1 MSGEDWRGADKISA
15 KGRSRGERE
24 TDTRAIASR
33 LAHARRQAKG
43 CNMAKAGGLWARQIR
58 AWHLSGKLKGS
69 E

>member
-1 MSGEDWRGADKISA
+1 MSGDDWRGLDRISA
-15 KGRSRGERE
+15 KSRSKEERGSE
-24 TDTRAIASR
+24 TRSVASR
-33 LAHARRQAKG
+33 MAHARRQAKG